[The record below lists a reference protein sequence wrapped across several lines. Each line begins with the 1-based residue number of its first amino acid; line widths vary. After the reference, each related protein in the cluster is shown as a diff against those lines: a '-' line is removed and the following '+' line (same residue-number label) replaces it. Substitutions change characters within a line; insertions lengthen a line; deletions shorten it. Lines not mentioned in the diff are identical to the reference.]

1 MMNLVDRYVAA
12 IRRSL
17 PRNRA
22 ADISAE
28 LHDLIATRIEDREAS
43 LGRPMDEY
51 EAKSL
56 LRDFGHP
63 WVVAARYW
71 KQQYLIGPDVFPFYL
86 SVLRIV
92 LAVVVGIFVV
102 VAAVNL
108 LFNNYDLLHAV
119 GQALAGLW
127 ISALINIAIVTIVF
141 VVLER
146 AGFPAEHLQKWDP
159 GNLAEV
165 KDPQPGP
172 WGSAIE
178 VALTIGLLIWWGGLF
193 HIPYAGGR
201 DFHLE
206 PSPIFAALYWPIFV
220 LIAARLVHNLVQW
233 LRPRWRVLRTTLA
246 ALTTLGGLAL
256 LALLYR
262 AGQWVIVVS
271 TGMREAQA
279 AQLQASINLALKIA
293 IVVVA
298 IVWLFQA
305 LLAIY
310 RMTQARRFSPSPA

>member
-1 MMNLVDRYVAA
+1 MNLVDRYIAA

-28 LHDLIATRIEDREAS
+28 LHDVIASRIEEREAM
-43 LGRPMDEY
+43 LGRPLDED
-51 EAKSL
+51 ETKKL

-92 LAVVVGIFVV
+92 LAVVVAIFVV

-108 LFNNYDLLHAV
+108 LFNDYDVLHAI

-127 ISALINIAIVTIVF
+127 ISALINVAIVTIVF

-165 KDPQPGP
+165 KDKQPGP
-172 WGSAIE
+172 WESAIE
-178 VALTIGLLIWWGGLF
+178 VALSIVFLIWWSGLVGLPF
-193 HIPYAGGR
+193 VAGGR
-201 DFHLE
+201 DFRLQ
-206 PSPIFAALYWPIFV
+206 PAPIFAALYWPIFA

-233 LRPRWRVLRTTLA
+233 LRPRWRTLRTALA
-246 ALTTLGGLAL
+246 ALTTLGGLAV
-256 LALLYR
+256 LALLYH
-262 AGQWVIVVS
+262 AGHWVVVVS
-271 TGMREAQA
+271 TGMPA
-279 AQLQASINLALKIA
+279 AKAAELQTSVNLALKIA
-293 IVVVA
+293 IVVTT

-305 LLAIY
+305 VLGIY
-310 RMTQARRFSPSPA
+310 RMTQARRFTPSPA